1 MDTVFSLSDFFTVI
15 GSLWET
21 IWNGGLS
28 QITVIFS
35 KSLNEVLASLLGT
48 QTDNVIFKGFIGFVS
63 SFLGFA
69 TVGSSTLGSLTVFE
83 LLFGVGIPFM
93 IAYRIAKWFSDLVT

>member
-15 GSLWET
+15 NSLWET

-35 KSLNEVLASLLGT
+35 KSLNEVLASLVGT
-48 QTDNVIFKGFIGFVS
+48 QTDNVIFKGFIGLIS
-63 SFLGFA
+63 SLLGVP
-69 TVGSSTLGSLTVFE
+69 TIGTSVLGSLTVFE

-93 IAYRIAKWFSDLVT
+93 IAYRIAKWFANLVT